1 MKQFQNKI
9 LLAVGSS
16 LAVLIAITFFT
27 VDQKTWV
34 ALQNVNLIYLLVVAG
49 AMLLTWLLNGLKLK
63 VLAAGVD
70 FKLPLL
76 AAVEIGLV
84 GKFFSNV
91 TPSGI
96 GGQPLKIVALSKA
109 DISSGKASAIVVVEL
124 IFRLLFFAFSLP
136 LVLINLTATVT
147 QYVSPIILLSSISGF
162 IIVLIFIIYF
172 LLYHPRYLVA
182 AWFWLLNTTLA
193 AKLLNKDRRYSWKRG
208 VAREVRIF
216 YQTIWLYLKNSKL
229 QLLAGFLLTALMWI
243 TQFTVLY
250 FVISGF
256 NVDTTIGY
264 VFLLQLLVYTVV
276 LFIPIPGGSG
286 VEAILA
292 SLLGQTL
299 DASLVGIIVALWRF
313 FTYYTYIIFGGI
325 VSFKVFNLGP
335 ELD

>member
-1 MKQFQNKI
+1 MNQFKNKI

-16 LAVLIAITFFT
+16 LAVLIAITIFT
-27 VDQKTWV
+27 VDEKTWI
-34 ALQNVNLIYLLVVAG
+34 AIQDLNWIYLLLVAG
-49 AMLLTWLLNGLKLK
+49 AMLLTWLLNGIRLK

-84 GKFFSNV
+84 GRFFSNV

-96 GGQPLKIVALSKA
+96 GGQPLKIIALTKT

-124 IFRLLFFAFSLP
+124 IFRLLFFSLSMP
-136 LVLINLTATVT
+136 LVLINLKSVVT
-147 QYVSPIILLSSISGF
+147 SYVSPVVLLSSITIF
-162 IIVLIFIIYF
+162 IILLGFIIYF

-182 AWFWLLNTTLA
+182 SWFWLLNTSLLS
-193 AKLLNKDRRYSWKRG
+193 KLLKRSRRYSWKRA
-208 VAREVRIF
+208 VAKEVRIF
-216 YQTIWLYLKNSKL
+216 YQTIWLYLKDSKL
-229 QLLAGFLLTALMWI
+229 QLLAGFILTALMWGS
-243 TQFTVLY
+243 QFTVLY
-250 FVISGF
+250 FIVIGF
-256 NVDTTIGY
+256 NLNASLIY
-264 VFLLQLLVYTVV
+264 LFALQLLVYTIVI
-276 LFIPIPGGSG
+276 FIPIPGGSG
-286 VEAILA
+286 VEVVLA

-299 DASLVGIIVALWRF
+299 DSSLVGIIVATWRF

>member
-1 MKQFQNKI
+1 MKQFKNKI

-27 VDQKTWV
+27 VDQNTWS
-34 ALQNVNLIYLLVVAG
+34 ALTELNLIYLVIVAG
-49 AMLLTWLLNGLKLK
+49 AMLLTWVLNGLKLK
-63 VLAAGVD
+63 VLASGVD

-76 AAVEIGLV
+76 AAIEIGLV

-109 DISSGKASAIVVVEL
+109 DISSGEASAIVVVEL

-147 QYVSPIILLSSISGF
+147 NYVNPIVLLGSIITFIIILMF
-162 IIVLIFIIYF
+162 IVYF

-182 AWFWLLNTTLA
+182 GWFWLLNTSIA
-193 AKLLNKDRRYSWKRG
+193 CKLLPKARRYSWKRG

-216 YQTIWLYLKNSKL
+216 YQTVWLYLKDSKL
-229 QLLAGFLLTALMWI
+229 QLLTGFLLTALMWI

-250 FVISGF
+250 FVISSF
-256 NVDTTIGY
+256 NIETTIGY

-299 DASLVGIIVALWRF
+299 DPSLVGIIVALWRF

>member
-1 MKQFQNKI
+1 MDKFKNKI

-16 LAVLIAITFFT
+16 LAVLIGITIFT
-27 VDQKTWV
+27 VDEKTWT
-34 ALQNVNLIYLLVVAG
+34 AMQDLNLVYLLVVAG
-49 AMLLTWLLNGLKLK
+49 AMLLTWLLNGVKLK
-63 VLAAGVD
+63 VLASGVD

-96 GGQPLKIVALSKA
+96 GGQPLKIIALSKA

-136 LVLINLTATVT
+136 LVLINLKSAVT
-147 QYVSPIILLSSISGF
+147 NYVSPIVLVSSISIF
-162 IIVLIFIIYF
+162 ILILFFIIYF
-172 LLYHPRYLVA
+172 LLYHPRNLVA
-182 AWFWLLNTTLA
+182 SWFWLLNTSLA
-193 AKLLNKDRRYSWKRG
+193 TKLLSRDRRYSWKRS
-208 VAREVRIF
+208 VAREVRVF
-216 YQTIWLYLKNSKL
+216 YQTVWLYLKDSKL
-229 QLLAGFLLTALMWI
+229 QLLLGFILTALMWSA
-243 TQFTVLY
+243 QFTVLY
-250 FVISGF
+250 FIVTGF
-256 NVDTTIGY
+256 NLGTSLGY
-264 VFLLQLLVYTVV
+264 IFLLQLLVYTIVI
-276 LFIPIPGGSG
+276 FIPVPGGSG
-286 VEAILA
+286 VEVILA

-299 DASLVGIIVALWRF
+299 DGSLVGVIVASWRF